1 MSYQQQILQDRRN
14 YRLNTSECRCQNPK
28 ANISS
33 LNLEVFRKEGNW
45 DFVAVFPVVD
55 VDRIT
60 GCLGAAWERGEK
72 GQCHRVSGM
81 NIW

>member
-1 MSYQQQILQDRRN
+1 MWYPQQILQDRRN
-14 YRLNTSECRCQNPK
+14 DRLNTSECRCQNLK

-33 LNLEVFRKEGNW
+33 LNVEVSERKET